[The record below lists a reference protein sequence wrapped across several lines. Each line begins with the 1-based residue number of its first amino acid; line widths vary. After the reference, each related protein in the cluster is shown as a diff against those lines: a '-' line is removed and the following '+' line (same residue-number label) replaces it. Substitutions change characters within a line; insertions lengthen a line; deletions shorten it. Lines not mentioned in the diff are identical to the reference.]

1 MILST
6 VRLVVPLIKLREVI
20 EFLNGMAE
28 QTGVETGCI
37 HCRLYRDSQEGG
49 IIMLEE
55 LWSDKE
61 DLNRHLRSNE
71 YRKLLMMMETA
82 VETPEIRFHT
92 IVDTTGIETIKKAR
106 MGHGEDE
113 NR

>member
-20 EFLNGMAE
+20 EFLNGMVG

-37 HCRLYRDSQEGG
+37 HCRLYQDSQEED

-55 LWSDKE
+55 LWNDKE

-106 MGHGEDE
+106 MGQVEE
-113 NR
+113 